1 VNLNVRLEPRVT
13 EILLIFQFWEK
24 QGMSTPQPTRLTGVV
39 RSLFAGL
46 SLALVS
52 GLAYGE
58 YGLNLQPPASPIAE
72 EILGL
77 HNMIMLICLIIF
89 VVVFSFMFYSIFAH
103 RKSRGHKAAN
113 FHEST
118 TIEIVWT
125 TIPFLILVGMAIPS
139 TATLLRM
146 EDTKSGADV
155 VIKVTGYQWKWRYE
169 YPDHDISFFSS
180 LSTPREQIENK
191 AEKGKHYLLEVDNP
205 VVIPVGKK
213 VRFLVTANDVIHAW
227 WVPQLGVKKDAI
239 PGFLNETWAIANT
252 PGTYRGQCAE
262 LCGKDHAYMPI
273 VVEAVEQEKFSQW
286 ISAQKAQA
294 QVAAADV
301 GKQWTKTE
309 LLAKG
314 EKVYAQCAA
323 CHGAKGE
330 GVATFP
336 KLTGGK
342 ITTGPVAEHIK
353 IVLKGKPGTAMQAFG
368 GQMSDADIAA
378 VVTYERNA
386 LGNNTGDVVQP
397 AQVKALR

>member
-1 VNLNVRLEPRVT
+1 
-13 EILLIFQFWEK
+13 
-24 QGMSTPQPTRLTGVV
+24 MSTPQRTRLIGAV
-39 RSLFAGL
+39 RNLLAGL

-52 GLAYGE
+52 SLAYGE
-58 YGLNLQPPASPIAE
+58 YGLNLQSPASPIAE

-77 HNMIMLICLIIF
+77 HNMILLICLIIF
-89 VVVFSFMFYSIFAH
+89 VVVFGFMFYSIFAH

-125 TIPFLILVGMAIPS
+125 AIPFLILVGMAIPS
-139 TATLLRM
+139 TATLLKM
-146 EDTKSGADV
+146 EDTKSDADV
-155 VIKVTGYQWKWRYE
+155 VIKITGYQWKWQYE

-180 LSTPREQIENK
+180 LSTPRDQIENK
-191 AEKGKHYLLEVDNP
+191 AEKGKNYLLEVDNP

-213 VRFLVTANDVIHAW
+213 VRFLLTANDVIHAW
-227 WVPQLGVKKDAI
+227 WVPQLGIKKDAI
-239 PGFLNETWAIANT
+239 PGFINEMWTLASK

-262 LCGKDHAYMPI
+262 LCGKDHGYMPI

-286 ISAQKAQA
+286 VSAQKAQA
-294 QVAAADV
+294 QVAAADS
-301 GKQWTKTE
+301 GKEWGKAE

-323 CHGAKGE
+323 CHGATGG
-330 GVATFP
+330 GVPGVFP
-336 KLTGGK
+336 ALTGGK

-353 IVLKGKPGTAMQAFG
+353 IVLKGKPGTTMQAFG
-368 GQMSDADIAA
+368 AQLNDADIAA